1 MFFLFLWHS
10 FFFFFSFFLSHLPK
24 DYEHLGRVFCETL
37 MDFSDENPT
46 KVIKL
51 KKTLKKMRKLERRKR
66 RLGKQQTANAAI
78 TAATVAAGV
87 DENSERL

>member
-1 MFFLFLWHS
+1 
-10 FFFFFSFFLSHLPK
+10 
-24 DYEHLGRVFCETL
+24 
-37 MDFSDENPT
+37 
-46 KVIKL
+46 
-51 KKTLKKMRKLERRKR
+51 MRKLERRKR

>member
-1 MFFLFLWHS
+1 MKNVFLLS
-10 FFFFFSFFLSHLPK
+10 FRK

-66 RLGKQQTANAAI
+66 RSGKQQTATAAI
-78 TAATVAAGV
+78 AAAV
-87 DENSERL
+87 DENSKRL

>member
-1 MFFLFLWHS
+1 
-10 FFFFFSFFLSHLPK
+10 
-24 DYEHLGRVFCETL
+24 

-66 RLGKQQTANAAI
+66 RLGKQQTATAAI
-78 TAATVAAGV
+78 ATGV
-87 DENSERL
+87 DENSKRL